1 VIEIIVAGSPLGKER
16 VRFVKATGR
25 AFTPER
31 TVNYESRVALAG
43 SEAMA
48 GRSPME
54 GPLEVS
60 IAAYVPIAQSWSKK
74 RQAAA
79 LAGTERPTKK
89 PDIDNLIKSL
99 ADGLNLVVWID
110 DSQIVQV
117 TAAKHYSDRPRVE
130 IRVKPITEGGIFA

>member
-1 VIEIIVAGSPLGKER
+1 MIEIIVAGPPLGKER

-43 SEAMA
+43 QTAMA
-48 GRSPME
+48 GLPPME
-54 GPLEVS
+54 GPVEVH

-110 DSQIVQV
+110 DSQVVQV
-117 TAAKHYSDRPRVE
+117 TATKHYSDRPRVE
-130 IRVKPITEGGIFA
+130 IRVKQITDQGVFS